1 MVNGSVQHSYT
12 MVRSKGIFLRGCPV
26 RPARLIGVATAVGAL
41 LVLAPLGRGA
51 AAAEPD
57 RDSARA
63 YAERLAEAASKE
75 FTAIL
80 EKQRLAQAQPDVAA
94 GGRKDGERPATS
106 PLRWLQYSSERFQA
120 LMRMLAAMPA
130 PSRPSDPVADTEKKA
145 AARAPLAG
153 KTGEADKGTPAAQP
167 KAEQA
172 PVPVADAKAEEERP
186 LAGRRRAE
194 PDKQTDEA
202 RADQAKSADAKA
214 REDATRAADAKAAV
228 DTRKAAEAKAADEAA
243 KAAEAKRAADATAA
257 EDAKKAADA
266 KAADEASAA
275 ETKRV
280 ADAKVADDARKAAEA
295 KRAEDVNRAA
305 HEAKKAADAAD
316 KAEETRQ
323 VPEAEKTAAAK
334 RVVDAKVT
342 AEAKQAPPAA
352 HDRRRH
358 TAPATCSNAGAKI
371 SLPGWYVAK
380 NGDTLWGI
388 ARAHYGYGRGYRRIH
403 AANRRSIR
411 NPDRIYVCQRIYIP
425 RKGRRKAAD
434 TEPASPAPG
443 ARPPVRTGHRQRR
456 RSGLK
461 PRSCNASIEPRA
473 AARSRVRPRASSL
486 RPSSCGSSRA

>member
-26 RPARLIGVATAVGAL
+26 RPAHLIGVATAVGAL
-41 LVLAPLGRGA
+41 LVLALLGRGA

-57 RDSARA
+57 QDSARA

-94 GGRKDGERPATS
+94 GGRKNGERPATS

-130 PSRPSDPVADTEKKA
+130 PSRSSDPVADTEQKA
-145 AARAPLAG
+145 AARAPLAAR
-153 KTGEADKGTPAAQP
+153 TGEADKGTPAAPP

-186 LAGRRRAE
+186 LAGGRRAE
-194 PDKQTDEA
+194 PDKQTDEV

-214 REDATRAADAKAAV
+214 REDATRAADAKATV
-228 DTRKAAEAKAADEAA
+228 DTRKAAEAADETR
-243 KAAEAKRAADATAA
+243 KAAEAKRAADATAV

-266 KAADEASAA
+266 KAADEARAA

-295 KRAEDVNRAA
+295 KRAADAKRAA
-305 HEAKKAADAAD
+305 HEAKMAADAD

-334 RVVDAKVT
+334 RVADAKVA
-342 AEAKQAPPAA
+342 AEAKQARPAV

-358 TAPATCSNAGAKI
+358 TAPATCNNAGAKI

-425 RKGRRKAAD
+425 RKGRRNAER
-434 TEPASPAPG
+434 TEPASPPPG
-443 ARPPVRTGHRQRR
+443 ARAPVRTGHRQRR